1 MFRATQFFIEVA
13 IGMVLEPPHQ
23 GVGSTYLYGVEG
35 NFVSSLN
42 FFFKKKERSS
52 FRQLRPPLSTVNN

>member
-1 MFRATQFFIEVA
+1 MFRAMQFFIEVA

-42 FFFKKKERSS
+42 LKKKKKERSS
-52 FRQLRPPLSTVNN
+52 FRQ

>member
-42 FFFKKKERSS
+42 LKKKKIR
-52 FRQLRPPLSTVNN
+52 RDLVLGN